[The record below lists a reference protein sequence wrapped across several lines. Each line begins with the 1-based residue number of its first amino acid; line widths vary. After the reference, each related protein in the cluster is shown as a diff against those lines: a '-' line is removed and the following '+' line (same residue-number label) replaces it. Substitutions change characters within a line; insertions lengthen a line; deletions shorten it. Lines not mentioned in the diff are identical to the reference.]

1 MVLGVQQDLAV
12 LGPLVTVAVARVT
25 EALVAE
31 AAGEGPAARVDNGV
45 LHHVG
50 FRFGHVATLSA
61 LLGKGRHDKAGR
73 GAGDLNVVHLPLS
86 NSSFCTV
93 SVTGLTVLK
102 YKPPC
107 IGSKM
112 TQNFNQCCGS
122 KIQSKYIEFGSGSKN
137 YKTISTYFHIKKFL
151 NS

>member
-12 LGPLVTVAVARVT
+12 LGSLVTVAVARVT

-61 LLGKGRHDKAGR
+61 LLGTGRHDKAGQGR
-73 GAGDLNVVHLPLS
+73 GTKMLNIFPYQIPHS
-86 NSSFCTV
+86 A
-93 SVTGLTVLK
+93 
-102 YKPPC
+102 
-107 IGSKM
+107 
-112 TQNFNQCCGS
+112 Q
-122 KIQSKYIEFGSGSKN
+122 
-137 YKTISTYFHIKKFL
+137 
-151 NS
+151 